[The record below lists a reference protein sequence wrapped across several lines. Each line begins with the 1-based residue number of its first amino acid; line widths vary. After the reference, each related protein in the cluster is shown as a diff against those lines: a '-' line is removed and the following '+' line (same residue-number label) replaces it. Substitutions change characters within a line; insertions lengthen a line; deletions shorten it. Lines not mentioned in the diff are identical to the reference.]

1 MKIADNKFLSRLRH
15 LHASLQTQMQR
26 HQEKKKASLRQ
37 PDATTRDDQ
46 RAFQNIPREERLS
59 PVNAPEKAIE
69 GSCSSFCLG
78 RSFLASLATAQRAK
92 SGLTT
97 ARPVSRR
104 NGEGENHGH
113 ICLCQ
118 IISARDTAVCPRP
131 SEAQR
136 NETVFR
142 ASSQRQNSS
151 PAMSLFS
158 VDPKSCPWHSGF
170 SLFFP
175 LLSADV

>member
-1 MKIADNKFLSRLRH
+1 VKIANIKFLSRLRR

-26 HQEKKKASLRQ
+26 HSRRKKKPSLRQ

-46 RAFQNIPREERLS
+46 RAFQNTPIEERLS

-69 GSCSSFCLG
+69 GSCSSSCLG

-92 SGLTT
+92 SGLTA
-97 ARPVSRR
+97 ARPVSRS

-118 IISARDTAVCPRP
+118 IISARDTAVCLRRFPELKQHQRPRETRRC
-131 SEAQR
+131 SERRHRDRIAL
-136 NETVFR
+136 
-142 ASSQRQNSS
+142 
-151 PAMSLFS
+151 PPCLFS
-158 VDPKSCPWHSGF
+158 R
-170 SLFFP
+170 
-175 LLSADV
+175 